1 MAECEEVFKTEIS
14 SIQNVDIR
22 NYVVAIFEGL
32 APDYF
37 WTASASSSGK
47 YHPKISLGN
56 GGLVRHTKLAVWWGK
71 QLYQAMHDHG
81 FGTDELTAALL
92 LHDLTKQSGGCGGHG
107 VQLAAALRRREYY
120 IEGGPIGSI
129 GLIIMGV
136 ESHMGIWT
144 KPEGKA
150 PNWKRPGTL
159 RNFCALV
166 HLADYCASRKV
177 DDFVEGLEDG

>member
-1 MAECEEVFKTEIS
+1 MSKCEEILKTEIS
-14 SIQNVDIR
+14 SIQNIDIQ
-22 NYVVAIFEGL
+22 NYVIAIFEEL
-32 APDYF
+32 ALDYF
-37 WTASASSSGK
+37 WTAPASTSGK

-56 GGLVRHTKLAVWWGK
+56 GGLVRHTKLAVYWGLE
-71 QLYQAMHDHG
+71 LYRAMHNHS
-81 FGTDELTAALL
+81 FGTDEVVAALL
-92 LHDLTKQSGGCGGHG
+92 LHDLTKQQGGVGGHG
-107 VQLAAALRRREYY
+107 VRLAKILRDRDDYCVAVDM
-120 IEGGPIGSI
+120 IVLGI
-129 GLIIMGV
+129 

-177 DDFVEGLEDG
+177 DAFVEGLGSE